1 MTDPNAEP
9 ETPPEPATGVVR
21 TGQVAGDAV
30 HHRPVGIPTTS
41 GFGEYPDILLQGAR
55 DAQHSELTWKLISKY
70 ASVAED
76 EKDRLF
82 RSVTIP
88 MQFFKIIAWVDDS
101 GKLKATGFKL
111 SQETLVDHIK
121 FDEMMRMEEEA
132 LDIDKVAAF
141 KNYQLSIKKLTKLT
155 GIDFSTL
162 EKYDTYKPGTNGDET
177 LLTDE
182 ESLML

>member
-1 MTDPNAEP
+1 MASLNTLGVDVTDPNAEP

-76 EKDRLF
+76 EKDRL
-82 RSVTIP
+82 REERDAARRDTETWRGRATALSEELV
-88 MQFFKIIAWVDDS
+88 A
-101 GKLKATGFKL
+101 LKARWE
-111 SQETLVDHIK
+111 SVSTLTNVQ
-121 FDEMMRMEEEA
+121 A
-132 LDIDKVAAF
+132 LLYVVGGLLLGPALQDLLTRKWVPGTATVGILGAAAVAAAF
-141 KNYQLSIKKLTKLT
+141 
-155 GIDFSTL
+155 
-162 EKYDTYKPGTNGDET
+162 
-177 LLTDE
+177 
-182 ESLML
+182 MLGRIGPRRDA